1 MLKAQIIGYLGKDCI
16 LNTVSGK
23 QVINFNVAHSEKFTD
38 NAGVNREKT
47 IWVSCSYWAERTGI
61 AAYLKKGTQVY
72 VEGQIDAK
80 TFTKDNGEV
89 IAQLTCR
96 VNMIQLLG
104 GNKETQPERTLK
116 QETEKSHYSA
126 VEMKSDIPQNDGDL
140 PF

>member
-1 MLKAQIIGYLGKDCI
+1 MQKLILIGHLGNDAT
-16 LNTVSGK
+16 LHQLPNK
-23 QVINFNVAHSEKFTD
+23 QVINFNLCHTDKWRDATGMVKEKSQWFYCSYFTD
-38 NAGVNREKT
+38 K
-47 IWVSCSYWAERTGI
+47 TGI
-61 AAYLKKGTQVY
+61 LPYLKKGGQVY

-89 IAQLTCR
+89 IVQLTCR

-126 VEMKSDIPQNDGDL
+126 VEMKSDIPQNDENL